1 MSFEKAPHFVIF
13 DLQERFWEQCIFK
26 YLRAEPEDHYFL
38 LVSKIHYSCISCCFS
53 CCFCLVGRIVW
64 FTNAT
69 HHTDLNVCKNNYILL
84 VTFLV
89 SYVLITLSREL
100 VLNVNSLVN

>member
-38 LVSKIHYSCISCCFS
+38 LVSKIHYSVVFRAVFRAVFVLLGGLCGLQMQHIILIYMYAKIINFISDLS
-53 CCFCLVGRIVW
+53 CQLCPDNS
-64 FTNAT
+64 FT
-69 HHTDLNVCKNNYILL
+69 
-84 VTFLV
+84 
-89 SYVLITLSREL
+89 
-100 VLNVNSLVN
+100 